1 VEQAERDS
9 GVTLAELLA
18 AFSLATD
25 LGLDAALG
33 GPGDFTDSDVAVDR
47 RRPGHHVQLLI
58 AASNRSTSAAV
69 L

>member
-33 GPGDFTDSDVAVDR
+33 GPGDLPIPMWQWIGDDPATTFSY
-47 RRPGHHVQLLI
+47 
-58 AASNRSTSAAV
+58 
-69 L
+69 